1 MLRLASLCLV
11 AIVCL
16 SDTAVIHAQSGDRSP
31 VDVAITPDDRFAVV
45 ANETAD
51 SLSLV
56 DLTAG
61 KVVDEAPVGHRP
73 AYVALV
79 PQTNRVLVTS
89 AHGGELHAFTLA
101 ENKLKPLGKLALS
114 GEPTGIA
121 VTSDGKTAYVAL
133 AAAASVAVVD
143 LVELIETS
151 RIGVGRWPRY
161 LTLSPDNT
169 RLAVGNNGDLNVS
182 VVDTVTR
189 KLLYDEDTG
198 GINMGHMI
206 PSADGKYAYLP
217 WMVYRNNPINPGNI
231 KLGWVLGTRIGR
243 VRLDGSARRE
253 AITLDP
259 PGKAV
264 ADPHG
269 IAMTRDGEWLVA
281 SASGTHELLVYQMKS
296 LKFMAFGGPGDHI
309 ERDLLAN
316 PQKFYR
322 VPLGGRPMGVR
333 LLNDDRRVL
342 VSNWLDNSLQVVD
355 LAERKV
361 TQTITLGGSSTPSL
375 ARRGAAIFYDG
386 ERSLDQWYSCH
397 SCHYH
402 GGGNAV
408 AMDTRNDKSDKTFK
422 TVPSLV
428 NLTHTGPWTWHGW
441 QSDLQD
447 AMLTSL
453 KETMQGPGGT
463 SADAAAM
470 IAYFASLEPSPSQ
483 VSARDAEQAA
493 AVARGK
499 AVFHSSTAGCA
510 NCHSGP
516 YFTDGKIHDVGL
528 AGVSDVLK
536 GYNTPSLIG
545 VGHKVRWLHD
555 GRSKSLD
562 DVLTGPHNPANV
574 TGNGELS
581 PDQRRDLIAYLNS
594 L

>member
-1 MLRLASLCLV
+1 MMRLASLYLT
-11 AIVCL
+11 AIAWL
-16 SDTAVIHAQSGDRSP
+16 GLMSMTFAQGPDRSP
-31 VDVAITPDDRFAVV
+31 VDVAVTADDHFAVA
-45 ANETAD
+45 ANETSD
-51 SLSLV
+51 TISVV
-56 DLTAG
+56 DLTTG
-61 KVVDEAPVGHRP
+61 KVVDEAKVGHRP
-73 AYVALV
+73 AYVSLT
-79 PQTNRVLVTS
+79 PGDRRVLVTS
-89 AHGGELHAFTLA
+89 AHGGELQAFDLA
-101 ENKLKPLGKLALS
+101 AGKLKSVGKLTLD

-121 VTSDGKTAYVAL
+121 VTGDGKTAYVAL
-133 AAAASVAVVD
+133 ASAAAVAIVD
-143 LVELIETS
+143 LPDLKETG
-151 RIGVGRWPRY
+151 RIAVGRWPRY
-161 LTLSPDNT
+161 LTLSPDGS

-182 VVDTVTR
+182 VVDTIAR
-189 KLLYDEDTG
+189 KTLYDEDTG

-206 PSADGKYAYLP
+206 PSSDGKYAYLP
-217 WMVYRNNPINPGNI
+217 WMVYRNNPITIGNI
-231 KLGWVLGTRIGR
+231 QLGWVLGTRIGR

-269 IAMTRDGEWLVA
+269 IAMTKDGEWLVA
-281 SASGTHELLVYQMKS
+281 SASGTHELLVYRMS
-296 LKFMAFGGPGDHI
+296 ALKFMAFGGPGDHI
-309 ERDLLAN
+309 ERNLLAD

-333 LLNDDRRVL
+333 LLNDDHRVL
-342 VSNWLDNSLQVVD
+342 VSNWLDNSLQIVD
-355 LAERKV
+355 LDERKV
-361 TQTITLGGSSTPSL
+361 TQTISLGGASTPSL
-375 ARRGAAIFYDG
+375 ARRGAEIFYDG
-386 ERSLDQWYSCH
+386 TRSLDQWYSCH

-428 NLTHTGPWTWHGW
+428 NLPHTGPWTWHGW
-441 QSDLQD
+441 QSDLRD

-453 KETMQGPGGT
+453 KDTMQGRGGT
-463 SADAAAM
+463 PADAEAM
-470 IAYFASLEPSPSQ
+470 IAYFSSLEPTPRATSSK
-483 VSARDAEQAA
+483 DNE
-493 AVARGK
+493 VARAVERGK
-499 AVFHSSTAGCA
+499 KVFYSSTAGCV

-528 AGVSDVLK
+528 AGASDVLK

-555 GRSKSLD
+555 GRSKSLE
-562 DVLTGPHNPANV
+562 DVLSGPHNPAQV

-581 PDQRRDLIAYLNS
+581 PAERRDLIEYLKS